1 VSEGPSYP
9 GGMPPSPAASDL
21 PPRPVS
27 PPREVQNAFTLWMVS
42 ILVGLVAGILNFVVA
57 NPLAASRQRMH
68 NNASSGVSQA
78 QLDTILNVSLI
89 IGAVFGVLF
98 LALEVFFVVKM
109 RAGRNWARIVL
120 TAWFGVGVA
129 GTLLSFA
136 FQFLVPAMPISLVGG
151 VLTVVLWGVA
161 VRLMYR
167 PASTA
172 YFTPVQAAAMPSGRW
187 QQPPEPQLAY
197 GQRFEVAVPSSYAP
211 WHTRALSGLI
221 DHGVPT
227 IIFFVFY
234 VPFGNGTHG
243 MGGNQGLLIMLAVIV
258 VLIAVQIWNSAF
270 RQGSTGQSWGKQVAH
285 TRLIDEWT
293 GQPLGAGKAF
303 LRLLAHFLDSAPCY
317 LGWLFPLWDRPKR
330 QTFADKMM
338 HSIVVPAG
346 ETPQLPHQ
354 HDPAAGARL
363 S

>member
-9 GGMPPSPAASDL
+9 GGMPSLPAASVL
-21 PPRPVS
+21 PPRPGL
-27 PPREVQNAFTLWMVS
+27 PPREVQNAFTLWIVS
-42 ILVGLVAGILNFVVA
+42 IIVGLVAGILNLVVA

-68 NNASSGVSQA
+68 ANATSGMSQA

-89 IGAVFGVLF
+89 IGGVFGVLL

-120 TAWFGVGVA
+120 TVWFGVGVA

-136 FQFLVPAMPISLVGG
+136 FQFLAPAMPISLVGG

-161 VRLMYR
+161 IRLMYR

-172 YFTPVQAAAMPSGRW
+172 YFTPVQAAAMPSGLW
-187 QQPPEPQLAY
+187 QQPPEPLPQHAY
-197 GQRFEVAVPSSYAP
+197 GQSFDVVVPSRYAP

-227 IIFFVFY
+227 VIFFVFY

-243 MGGNQGLLIMLAVIV
+243 MGGNQGLLIMLAVTV
-258 VLIAVQIWNSAF
+258 VLIAVQIWNNAF
-270 RQGSTGQSWGKQVAH
+270 RQGSTGQSWGKQVTH

-293 GQPLGAGKAF
+293 GQPLGTGKAF

-330 QTFADKMM
+330 QTFADKIM
-338 HSIVVPAG
+338 HTIVVPAG
-346 ETPQLPHQ
+346 ETTQPPQQ
-354 HDPAAGARL
+354 HGPPGHR
-363 S
+363 

>member
-9 GGMPPSPAASDL
+9 GGMPSLPAASVL
-21 PPRPVS
+21 PPQPGL

-42 ILVGLVAGILNFVVA
+42 IIVGLLAGILNLVVA
-57 NPLAASRQRMH
+57 NPFAASRQRMH
-68 NNASSGVSQA
+68 AGATSGMSRA

-120 TAWFGVGVA
+120 TVWFGVGVA

-161 VRLMYR
+161 VRL
-167 PASTA
+167 
-172 YFTPVQAAAMPSGRW
+172 
-187 QQPPEPQLAY
+187 
-197 GQRFEVAVPSSYAP
+197 
-211 WHTRALSGLI
+211 SGLI

-227 IIFFVFY
+227 VIFFVFY
-234 VPFGNGTHG
+234 VPFGNGTYG
-243 MGGNQGLLIMLAVIV
+243 MGGNRGLLMMLAVIV
-258 VLIAVQIWNSAF
+258 MLIAVQVWNSAF
-270 RQGSTGQSWGKQVAH
+270 RQGSTGQSWGKQVVK

-330 QTFADKMM
+330 QTFADKIT

-346 ETPQLPHQ
+346 ETTQPPQQ
-354 HDPAAGARL
+354 HGPPGHR
-363 S
+363 